1 MPYADDNTSKHIFGY
16 VMNQMT
22 AKAGIKKHG
31 KAAEAALPDERIST
45 TRGAGC
51 VRTHKREIPFTRE
64 QRMGAL

>member
-31 KAAEAALPDERIST
+31 KAAEAALM
-45 TRGAGC
+45 
-51 VRTHKREIPFTRE
+51 REFAQLEELDVYEPVSANSLTRE
-64 QRMGAL
+64 QRTGAL